1 MYRATCKYCSTLAG
15 INACWHTV
23 NMPPP
28 PRSATPNLFQSLF
41 WGEGQS
47 CMYKYVH
54 LQRFNFELFS
64 HSIDWFL
71 YILMS
76 SVHVAAAQQLQ
87 AVVVHVV
94 HHVAAPLPPGLYT
107 HYFFSLGQFCPVW
120 CYPQEYKIPW

>member
-1 MYRATCKYCSTLAG
+1 MYRTTCKYCSTLAG
-15 INACWHTV
+15 INACDIQLTC
-23 NMPPP
+23 PP
-28 PRSATPNLFQSLF
+28 PRPATSNLFQSLF
-41 WGEGQS
+41 WGEDQS
-47 CMYKYVH
+47 CMYKYVY

-64 HSIDWFL
+64 LSIDWFL

-76 SVHVAAAQQLQ
+76 SAHVAAAQQLL

-94 HHVAAPLPPGLYT
+94 HHVAAQLPPGLYT